1 MFPSFWAIL
10 STLLF
15 SLSTP
20 LSKILSA
27 RYPPLFLA
35 SATPLREPVAAYGP
49 FVMNTK
55 AEIEQA
61 IDDYRSG
68 RLTR

>member
-35 SATPLREPVAAYGP
+35 GLFYVGSALGALVGLIRPLGLAP
-49 FVMNTK
+49 
-55 AEIEQA
+55 
-61 IDDYRSG
+61 
-68 RLTR
+68 